1 MKTKHILTALALPA
15 MFAACT
21 ADDIVSVESNMQQD
35 RAKLSENFVLKVG
48 ADGVE
53 SRYDANGGAPIFET
67 GDKIGAALIDQF
79 TYGEKVEDWIIIP
92 SLANNTPFTFNKST
106 GEWNVPESQPMGIGN
121 YFFKFPYDKT
131 DRSRAAVIYS
141 LPTVQNQYEEK
152 NGEIDTDAAINN
164 GNMAIATAVFNED
177 DEMGEISLKNIFT
190 YPKFRIQ
197 FDNGEKV
204 NTVAKVVLY
213 NTDDDSKFIVKS
225 GFIHQQVVDLFNN
238 DDEDFYAENTYVTDW
253 SCVDTYDLIY
263 TEAPTT
269 GDNAGVAEV
278 VTSKYLIAQF
288 PDDAEVKY
296 DSNTENK
303 YIDVRFVLP
312 TISKM
317 ETTTE
322 NWGMLVY
329 TDNGM
334 YKYENVYK
342 SIVWKKTT
350 SDEVKETVFARG
362 KNYNIT
368 LEALDEVEDAEELIV
383 ASVDEWNDF
392 VEVYGDVKNG
402 KKDIIIVGKE
412 FGFDETTKMPEVA
425 VFTVKGDATVK
436 GEVTLSNVVVTGNVY
451 VEEDAELTTSKTF
464 EVTGAIYN
472 EGAAIIAQVLKSNG
486 KVDNYNKV
494 PAIYNEG
501 ELTIEEETEATFAF
515 YNAKGA
521 TVTNNG
527 EINIKDAEIKNDEGK
542 VLYNGSYG
550 VINNNGVINLTDDF
564 TVQYQDVA
572 PSNAK
577 NDKNASFIYND
588 GEIFAKNGDLIIN
601 NETYTKTVDGEEVT
615 LVKGWAE
622 VVNNEDAV
630 MTCKNQNGE
639 IKNYGQLTVVDG
651 SVTYITENYNTITV
665 DKAVPA
671 ELVVKNTKGTIEY
684 DAEGSLSFENSI
696 VNTIH
701 VVDDLTITKMGGI
714 STICVDNDAEITLP
728 AAAAVSTLKIEEGE
742 ATLKKDLAVT
752 SLSVAED
759 AELIIPAGVTLTV
772 STSSYKNEGIIRV
785 AGSLIAQSVL
795 AANGGTIKDNG
806 TSATV
811 KFYDEDDA
819 ELTAAWNAAVYEWAT
834 GKASSTAT
842 TVKGGWL
849 HWLNDANSDEFYA
862 GNPYDYEA
870 FLTVVAHNDWS
881 GRLNITTLVALYEA
895 GLPAARDA
903 NGNLVTPPAKFTA
916 AVNAVL
922 KATANKT
929 AAEASMYDVD
939 GKFTKIGW
947 TKNVETLF
955 ESINK
960 AYDSMSASLNTK
972 SVVNQYF
979 DENAVVAAYVWA
991 DQATVFAKVTA
1002 QYPYSYIWISDEDNV
1017 CPLYDVCL
1025 NIMQASQPAWESFF
1039 GSSFTSEST
1048 ITAKYVKDWLQ
1059 AAAGKT
1065 DDTTLGKIAKKM
1077 SDAYYTSSL
1086 KWDYSNTQVSLCCKA
1101 ALVELTGNSDS
1112 Y

>member
-1 MKTKHILTALALPA
+1 MKMKTKHILTALALPA

-79 TYGEKVEDWIIIP
+79 TYGEKVEDWNIIP

-106 GEWNVPESQPMGIGN
+106 GEWTVPESQPMGIGN

-152 NGEIDTDAAINN
+152 DGEVDTDAAINN
-164 GNMAIATAVFNED
+164 GNMAIATAVFNEE

-204 NTVAKVVLY
+204 NTVTKVVLY
-213 NTDDDSKFIVKS
+213 NTDESEFIVKS
-225 GFIHQQVVDLFNN
+225 GFKHQQVVDLFND
-238 DDEDFYAENTYVTDW
+238 DDEDFYAEDTYVTDW
-253 SCVDTYDLIY
+253 SSVNTYDLIY
-263 TEAPTT
+263 NETPTSDDENT
-269 GDNAGVAEV
+269 YGDESGVAEV

-288 PDDAEVKY
+288 PEDAEVKY

-317 ETTTE
+317 SKTEE

-334 YKYENVYK
+334 YEYENVYT

-368 LEALDEVEDAEELIV
+368 LEALDEVEDAEKLIV
-383 ASVDEWNDF
+383 ASVEEWNDF
-392 VEVYGDVKNG
+392 VEVYGDVKKG
-402 KKDIIIVGKE
+402 SKDIIIVGKE

-436 GEVTLSNVVVTGNVY
+436 GEVTLSNVVVEGDVY

-464 EVTGAIYN
+464 EVGSAIYN
-472 EGAAIIAQVLKSNG
+472 EGATIVAQVLKSNG
-486 KVDNYNKV
+486 KVDDYTKV

-501 ELTIEEETEATFAF
+501 KLTINKETEATFAL

-521 TVTNNG
+521 IVTNNG
-527 EINIKDAEIKNDEGK
+527 TINIEDAEVKNEQDE
-542 VLYNGSYG
+542 VLFNGSYG

-577 NDKNASFIYND
+577 NDKNASFVYND
-588 GEIFAKNGDLIIN
+588 GEIFAKDGDLIIN
-601 NETYTKTVDGEEVT
+601 KETYTKTVNGEDVA

-651 SVTYITENYNTITV
+651 FCY
-665 DKAVPA
+665 
-671 ELVVKNTKGTIEY
+671 
-684 DAEGSLSFENSI
+684 
-696 VNTIH
+696 
-701 VVDDLTITKMGGI
+701 
-714 STICVDNDAEITLP
+714 
-728 AAAAVSTLKIEEGE
+728 
-742 ATLKKDLAVT
+742 
-752 SLSVAED
+752 
-759 AELIIPAGVTLTV
+759 
-772 STSSYKNEGIIRV
+772 
-785 AGSLIAQSVL
+785 
-795 AANGGTIKDNG
+795 
-806 TSATV
+806 
-811 KFYDEDDA
+811 
-819 ELTAAWNAAVYEWAT
+819 
-834 GKASSTAT
+834 
-842 TVKGGWL
+842 
-849 HWLNDANSDEFYA
+849 
-862 GNPYDYEA
+862 
-870 FLTVVAHNDWS
+870 
-881 GRLNITTLVALYEA
+881 LYYRK
-895 GLPAARDA
+895 L
-903 NGNLVTPPAKFTA
+903 
-916 AVNAVL
+916 
-922 KATANKT
+922 
-929 AAEASMYDVD
+929 
-939 GKFTKIGW
+939 
-947 TKNVETLF
+947 
-955 ESINK
+955 
-960 AYDSMSASLNTK
+960 
-972 SVVNQYF
+972 
-979 DENAVVAAYVWA
+979 
-991 DQATVFAKVTA
+991 
-1002 QYPYSYIWISDEDNV
+1002 
-1017 CPLYDVCL
+1017 
-1025 NIMQASQPAWESFF
+1025 
-1039 GSSFTSEST
+1039 
-1048 ITAKYVKDWLQ
+1048 
-1059 AAAGKT
+1059 
-1065 DDTTLGKIAKKM
+1065 
-1077 SDAYYTSSL
+1077 
-1086 KWDYSNTQVSLCCKA
+1086 
-1101 ALVELTGNSDS
+1101 
-1112 Y
+1112 